1 MLRELS
7 KIVQMVLHMIIDAF
21 YIYLCV
27 DMDEKVAKPCH
38 LHQRVGK
45 RGWKDPGVTQELN
58 GFLRRDR
65 HPERQVC
72 YEVVAHIK
80 DTLNREL

>member
-7 KIVQMVLHMIIDAF
+7 EIVQMVLQVIIDAF
-21 YIYLCV
+21 YICLGV
-27 DMDEKVAKPCH
+27 DMDKKVAKPSH

-45 RGWKDPGVTQELN
+45 HGWKDPGVTRECN
-58 GFLRRDR
+58 GFLGRNRY
-65 HPERQVC
+65 PERQVC
-72 YEVVAHIK
+72 YQVVAHIK

>member
-7 KIVQMVLHMIIDAF
+7 KIVQMVLQVIIDTI
-21 YIYLCV
+21 YIYLRV
-27 DMDEKVAKPCH
+27 EMDEKIAKPRH

-45 RGWKDPGVTQELN
+45 RGWKDPCVTQEFN
-58 GFLRRDR
+58 GFLRRSR
-65 HPERQVC
+65 HSKCQVC